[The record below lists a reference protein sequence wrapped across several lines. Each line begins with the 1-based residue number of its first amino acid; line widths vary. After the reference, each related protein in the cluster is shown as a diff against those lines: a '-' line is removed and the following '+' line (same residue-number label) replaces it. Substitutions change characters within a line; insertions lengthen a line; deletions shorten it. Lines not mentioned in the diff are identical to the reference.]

1 MSTPL
6 EKVLAAVGQYQRFG
20 KSYKAR
26 CPAHE
31 DRKPSLSITDCDRAV
46 LIKCHAGCSVQSI
59 VTVLGLTMQDLF
71 PHRGVDETSRNGRK
85 EKVSSTSNGHKR
97 VFKTAAAA
105 VKQLEK
111 KLGQRALTWI
121 YHDADGN
128 PIGLIVR
135 WDTEEGK
142 EILPVSRNGTGWVI
156 GGMPAPRPLYRLPEL
171 V

>member
-1 MSTPL
+1 MI
-6 EKVLAAVGQYQRFG
+6 F
-20 KSYKAR
+20 
-26 CPAHE
+26 
-31 DRKPSLSITDCDRAV
+31 LSWMRRRRRRGWPVRGPAV
-46 LIKCHAGCSVQSI
+46 LVGMPRAAS
-59 VTVLGLTMQDLF
+59 VLGLTMQDLF